1 MACSFLSMFGLDHGR
16 NLKVSLLSLGEDVV
30 IGAYRKKIQ
39 NLTLLAKTTSPIKMN
54 YLQK

>member
-30 IGAYRKKIQ
+30 IGAYRMKIQ

-54 YLQK
+54 Y